1 MPRYD
6 YHCPANDRTV
16 EVSHSMSETLGTW
29 GEVCRRAGIDLG
41 DTPAESPVHRPVNRS
56 VGVLAGGGGGEAM
69 PSGPCGPGGC
79 PCFPG

>member
-16 EVSHSMSETLGTW
+16 EVSHSMTETLRTW
-29 GEVCRRAGIDLG
+29 GELCRRAGIDAG
-41 DTPAESPVHRPVNRS
+41 GTPADAPVHRPVNRT
-56 VGVLAGGGGGEAM
+56 VGVLAGGGDAM